1 MNTCLIVFEDA
12 RFGNFYPLTYLRP
25 IYFLR
30 PGMRNLCQKLID
42 SLPGCQPSLFCRPE
56 IEDMTREQTEYPVN
70 AFNGRHAAETYLING
85 ALKPNPEFMAALK
98 KADASAVIST
108 PDGDIVAV
116 KAVGQLTDSEFEN
129 LINGDLEGF
138 INTVATRAERMTID
152 IPFYNYLWELMHDL
166 PVQLQADFD
175 YIRASRGD
183 GYMTPDP
190 DKYPGASF
198 IKPEHILIAPDA
210 EILPGTV
217 LDASHGPI
225 LIERGGRIEPHTYVI
240 GPLYLGEHSRLV
252 GGKIEG
258 SSIGPV
264 CRIGG
269 ELEESIIQGYT
280 NKYHAGFIG
289 HSYVGEWVNFGAMT
303 TNSDLKNNYKSV
315 AVTVNGQ
322 SHDTGLLKVGS
333 FIGDFTK
340 TAIGTLLNTGIT
352 IGLSC
357 NILGNGLVAEK
368 EIPSFTWYSS
378 RHKMAYMIVQALETI
393 ERTMSRRDKKPT
405 DAMKRRLEEVC
416 QASPIHAKKDRV

>member
-1 MNTCLIVFEDA
+1 MNTSLIIFEDA
-12 RFGNFYPLTYLRP
+12 RFSNFYPLTYLRP
-25 IYFLR
+25 VYFLR
-30 PGMRNLCQKLID
+30 PGIRNLSQKVID
-42 SLPGCQPSLFCRPE
+42 SLPGCQVSLFCRSE
-56 IEDMTREQTEYPVN
+56 IEDIVREQTEYAVN
-70 AFNGRHAAETYLING
+70 SFNGRHADETYLING
-85 ALKPNPEFMAALK
+85 ALKPNPEFMEALK
-98 KADASAVIST
+98 KADGSVVISDS
-108 PDGDIVAV
+108 DGGMVAV
-116 KAVGQLTDSEFEN
+116 KVVGKLVDKEFED
-129 LINGDLEGF
+129 LMNGNLEGF
-138 INTVATRAERMTID
+138 IGKVRSHADQMSIE
-152 IPFYNYLWELMHDL
+152 IPYYNYLWELMHDL
-166 PVQLQADFD
+166 PVQIKADFD
-175 YIRASRGD
+175 YVRGNKGD
-183 GYMTPDP
+183 EYVTPDP
-190 DKYPGASF
+190 ERYPGASF
-198 IKPEHILIAPDA
+198 IVPEDILLGPDA

-225 LIERGGRIEPHTYVI
+225 LIDRRGRIEPHTYVI
-240 GPLYLGEHSRLV
+240 GPLYLGEESRLV

-315 AVTVNGQ
+315 TATVNGQ
-322 SHDTGLLKVGS
+322 SHDTGFLKVGS

-357 NILGNGLVAEK
+357 NILGNGLIAEK

-378 RHKMAYMIVQALETI
+378 RHKMAYTIVQALETI
-393 ERTMSRRDKKPT
+393 DRTMSRRDRKLTEALKG
-405 DAMKRRLEEVC
+405 RLEEVSK
-416 QASPIHAKKDRV
+416 ASPIHAKKE

>member
-12 RFGNFYPLTYLRP
+12 RFENFHPLTYLRP

-30 PGMRNLCQKLID
+30 PGIRNLCEKIID

-56 IEDMTREQTEYPVN
+56 IEDLTREQTEYPVN
-70 AFNGRHAAETYLING
+70 SFNGRHADEIYLING

-116 KAVGQLTDSEFEN
+116 KVVGKPTDPEFED
-129 LINGDLEGF
+129 LMNGNLEGF
-138 INTVATRAERMTID
+138 IGKVGAHADRMTIE
-152 IPFYNYLWELMHDL
+152 IPMYNYLWELMHDL
-166 PVQLQADFD
+166 PEQLHTDFD
-175 YIRASRGD
+175 HIRANGAD
-183 GYMTPDP
+183 EYITPDQARF
-190 DKYPGASF
+190 PGASF
-198 IKPEHILIAPDA
+198 IEPENILVAPDA

-225 LIERGGRIEPHTYVI
+225 LVDRGGRIEPHTYVI
-240 GPLYLGEHSRLV
+240 GPLYLGKQSRLV

-315 AVTVNGQ
+315 GVSVNGR

-393 ERTMSRRDKKPT
+393 ERTMSRRDRKLT
-405 DAMKRRLEEVC
+405 EAMKRRLEDVC
-416 QASPIHAKKDRV
+416 KASPIHAKKDKV